1 MLFNKKLLLQR
12 DSLIFIF
19 IVISFIAIIVK
30 AFHVQVIQSDFL
42 VSEGSKRQ
50 IRTLE
55 IQAPRGSIFDRN
67 GSLLALSTPFHS
79 VWIDPKEFSFN
90 FDKQQQQKKIL
101 KMKDSLSEKKFKL
114 YAEKQRDKI
123 KNKLTKFRKVLALL
137 NLSERTTK
145 TKILSNVERRFMYL
159 KRGVQPNIS
168 KKIEGLKVSNVYIK
182 KEYKRYYPSSEIN
195 AHLIGFTNID
205 DVGLSGFEKSYGSTW
220 LAGVTGKTRI
230 IKDRTGRVIKFVK
243 DIQTVKKGKDLVL
256 SIDSD
261 IQYLL
266 YRALKEAYAEHLPL
280 SVQSVILDAKTGEV
294 LAKASLPA
302 FNPNNREQ
310 LTGRRLRNRVV
321 ADLIEPG
328 SVIKPFIVAK
338 ALDLELVTE
347 DELINTSPGYIRVQ
361 GSRLTD
367 TRDHGKL
374 TVAGILKESS
384 NVGIVKVALKL
395 SAKQQW
401 QTFKGVGF
409 GDYLNLSLPSET
421 LGFIKQPEQWQKID
435 QASSSYGYGFSVNLM
450 QLAKAYSVFAS
461 DGVLKPVSLL
471 KHEDGENIDGLEPS
485 KQVFS
490 KEVANKVLQMLEA
503 VVKKGGTAPKA
514 RINGYRVAGKTGT
527 AHKVR
532 GDGRGY
538 YANKYLSSFVGIVPV
553 SNPKY
558 IMATVVN
565 EPSRGIYYGGLVA
578 APIFKKVMEEV
589 LRLKNIEPDNDW
601 SVK

>member
-1 MLFNKKLLLQR
+1 M
-12 DSLIFIF
+12 
-19 IVISFIAIIVK
+19 
-30 AFHVQVIQSDFL
+30 
-42 VSEGSKRQ
+42 
-50 IRTLE
+50 
-55 IQAPRGSIFDRN
+55 
-67 GSLLALSTPFHS
+67 
-79 VWIDPKEFSFN
+79 
-90 FDKQQQQKKIL
+90 
-101 KMKDSLSEKKFKL
+101 
-114 YAEKQRDKI
+114 
-123 KNKLTKFRKVLALL
+123 
-137 NLSERTTK
+137 
-145 TKILSNVERRFMYL
+145 
-159 KRGVQPNIS
+159 
-168 KKIEGLKVSNVYIK
+168 
-182 KEYKRYYPSSEIN
+182 
-195 AHLIGFTNID
+195 
-205 DVGLSGFEKSYGSTW
+205 
-220 LAGVTGKTRI
+220 
-230 IKDRTGRVIKFVK
+230 
-243 DIQTVKKGKDLVL
+243 
-256 SIDSD
+256 
-261 IQYLL
+261 
-266 YRALKEAYAEHLPL
+266 
-280 SVQSVILDAKTGEV
+280 
-294 LAKASLPA
+294 
-302 FNPNNREQ
+302 
-310 LTGRRLRNRVV
+310 
-321 ADLIEPG
+321 
-328 SVIKPFIVAK
+328 
-338 ALDLELVTE
+338 
-347 DELINTSPGYIRVQ
+347 
-361 GSRLTD
+361 
-367 TRDHGKL
+367 
-374 TVAGILKESS
+374 AGILKESS

-421 LGFIKQPEQWQKID
+421 LGFIKQPEQWQKIY

-490 KEVANKVLQMLEA
+490 KEVANKVLQMLET